1 MIWSDGDKYVGEFK
15 DDKLNGQ
22 GTYTHVSGPK
32 YVGKFKDG
40 QKHGKGVMT
49 FPDGTVKKGKWE
61 FDKLAEEQ

>member
-1 MIWSDGDKYVGEFK
+1 MIWPDGDKYVGEFR
-15 DDKLNGQ
+15 DDKPHGQ
-22 GTYTHVSGPK
+22 GTYTYVSGHK

-61 FDKLAEEQ
+61 FDKLVEE